1 LAQVVW
7 APAPA
12 ASSSVPWRSPQAVPP
27 ASRCRLLSMLCAPLV
42 AKAPPSR
49 GALPRGQAPLAGPGT
64 ERSQVAPVSDPNPLF
79 LKTKLCRFFVVGA
92 CAKGSEC
99 RFAHGAGEL
108 SELPDFTKTQ
118 LCSSFLFFRACTAPG
133 CAFAHSP
140 RELRP
145 RAAGRTEVLPARAEP
160 GAPRPSTR
168 PLRRGGRRARRSAGQ
183 AAQGEQ
189 EPFIPQEEEVVRRAL
204 PLRLAVVL
212 RSGCGDS
219 WADQSE
225 DLESP
230 TCQWSPWSRQT
241 SAGLAN
247 CSVSDGQ
254 GSKTVE
260 LTSGDDVEVDTDP
273 PRAHTLEVRNTFLT
287 SVDDDEARTPLRRI
301 RSAPALSYRRP

>member
-1 LAQVVW
+1 
-7 APAPA
+7 
-12 ASSSVPWRSPQAVPP
+12 
-27 ASRCRLLSMLCAPLV
+27 MLCAPFV

-49 GALPRGQAPLAGPGT
+49 GAFPPERQAPLAVPGT
-64 ERSQVAPVSDPNPLF
+64 KCSQVGLMSDPNPLF
-79 LKTKLCRFFVVGA
+79 LKTKLCKFFAVGA
-92 CAKGSEC
+92 CSKGSGC
-99 RFAHGAGEL
+99 KFAHGAGEL

-145 RAAGRTEVLPARAEP
+145 RAAGRTEVLPAGAEP
-160 GAPRPSTR
+160 GAPRPSKK
-168 PLRRGGRRARRSAGQ
+168 PLRRDGRRARRSAGQ

-189 EPFIPQEEEVVRRAL
+189 EPCVPQKEVVLQAL
-204 PLRLAVVL
+204 PLLLADVL

-230 TCQWSPWSRQT
+230 TCQRSPWSRQT
-241 SAGLAN
+241 TAGLAHS
-247 CSVSDGQ
+247 SVPDGQ
-254 GSKTVE
+254 GSETVE
-260 LTSGDDVEVDTDP
+260 LASGDDVDVDTGP

-287 SVDDDEARTPLRRI
+287 IVDDDEARTPLRRI
-301 RSAPALSYRRP
+301 RSAPALSCCRP